1 MKEIAKSIYDA
12 IQVLIEEKK
21 HYIYLIFV
29 FKDGEFIEYFFS
41 DELYYSNDDT
51 VYCGFVLREY
61 LDIRIE
67 DIEEELLYAQN
78 NQCDKNTFDKLVE
91 LAKEGAEREVEKL
104 SIQYQNIQLPV
115 SWIPKNG
122 SELLRELGEWHNNI
136 MLAAG
141 YSKESIER
149 NIMNFDN
156 YEHYKLANAI
166 DTWYQTEIYPKICEA
181 YPKEIKRKRVRRC
194 INKI

>member
-1 MKEIAKSIYDA
+1 MKEIAKRIYDE
-12 IQVLIEEKK
+12 IQVLIEENK
-21 HYIYLIFV
+21 HYSYLIFA
-29 FKDGEFIEYFFS
+29 FKDCEFIEYFFS

-51 VYCGFVLREY
+51 VYCGLTFEY
-61 LDIRIE
+61 ENMSIK

-104 SIQYQNIQLPV
+104 SIEYQNIQLPV

-122 SELLRELGEWHNNI
+122 IELLMVLDEWYNNI

-141 YSKESIER
+141 YIKESIER
-149 NIMNFDN
+149 NIRHFEN
-156 YEHYKLANAI
+156 YEYYKLANAI
-166 DTWYQTEIYPKICEA
+166 DTWYQTEIYPKICES
-181 YPKEIKRKRVRRC
+181 YPEIKRKRVRRC